1 MPQPIQTAMFIF
13 ISMFGFTMFILG
25 VMAWFGMRAVPL
37 FMVLLFFSMQML
49 TLPKQMLHEF
59 YQKYVLSGDPFS
71 YYVEGLRDL
80 IYLHK
85 DLSFN
90 TPFAVMIVLII
101 FGVISTLIAAT
112 TRKHSEKSAELS
124 E

>member
-1 MPQPIQTAMFIF
+1 
-13 ISMFGFTMFILG
+13 MFILG

-59 YQKYVLSGDPFS
+59 YQKYVLSWDPFS

-90 TPFAVMIVLII
+90 TPLCCND
-101 FGVISTLIAAT
+101 STHNIWCHFNINCGYNQKT
-112 TRKHSEKSAELS
+112 
-124 E
+124 

>member
-1 MPQPIQTAMFIF
+1 
-13 ISMFGFTMFILG
+13 MFILG

-59 YQKYVLSGDPFS
+59 YQKYVLSWDPFS

-90 TPFAVMIVLII
+90 TPLAVMIVLII
-101 FGVISTLIAAT
+101 FGVISTLIATT
-112 TRKHSEKSAELS
+112 TRKHSEKVRNFLS
-124 E
+124 NT